1 MTQAHPQDPS
11 LSGWKTRALE
21 GLFGVVG
28 PLWARKEEGVWA
40 YGVVADKKH
49 ANSKGVVHGGMLAAL
64 ADHAL
69 SAIAWQAID
78 RRPCVTIQ
86 LGMQFIAAVHP
97 GRLVEARGR
106 VVRRTSSL
114 VFMEGN
120 LTVDGEEVV
129 TASAVLKIVK

>member
-1 MTQAHPQDPS
+1 MTQAPPQDPS
-11 LSGWKTRALE
+11 LSGWKTRPLE
-21 GLFGVVG
+21 GLFDSVG
-28 PLWARKEEGVWA
+28 PLWARKEEDVWA
-40 YGVVADKKH
+40 YGIVADKRH
-49 ANSKGVVHGGMLAAL
+49 TNSKGVVHGGMLAAL

-69 SAIAWQAID
+69 SAIAWQAVD

-86 LGMQFIAAVHP
+86 LGMQFIAAVQP

-114 VFMEGN
+114 VFMEGS
-120 LTVDGEEVV
+120 LSVDGAEVA